1 MSKSS
6 VNWDNIL
13 RCSNARRVLYKNYD
27 EYDTIRMAL
36 HIHASRAYR
45 KLPSDSNDS
54 QQEPLLRFPQL
65 LGNLWKKMW
74 KT

>member
-13 RCSNARRVLYKNYD
+13 RCSNARSVLYKNYD

-45 KLPSDSNDS
+45 ELPSDSNDS
-54 QQEPLLRFPQL
+54 QQEPLLRFSQL

>member
-45 KLPSDSNDS
+45 ELPSDSNDS
-54 QQEPLLRFPQL
+54 QQEPLLRFSQL